1 MVKRMAKRKK
11 SKESKSSP
19 TYSVELTGLILIL
32 IGIIG
37 MGFGIIGN
45 FIKQFMMFLAGEF
58 WFVIL
63 FGVLILGIS
72 MLFKR
77 KLPKFFSSRLIGVYI
92 LFAIILV
99 LGHFELLKKTNGFSD
114 LMDVTYNNYMTRI
127 GTMEESSSILS
138 SGSSSIVIGGGLI
151 GSLLAGGL
159 KAAFSLT
166 GTKIVLVVLGIF
178 SFILIFNITLSDI
191 LNKFVSLF
199 KKDNDDDEKEN
210 VKNKKEYIIEGD
222 ELVGIKNVKD
232 KDEPTEKEKIVITSI
247 DDLKN
252 INTPEKN
259 IKESFDVNPIEN
271 DEGASNPS
279 VYRLPKFDLLTP
291 TPKNKKN
298 SEEPFIKENQI
309 KLEKVLN
316 DFDIKGKVVE
326 IHIGPAVTEYEII
339 VPSGTKVSRIVGIN
353 KEIALAMAAKE
364 VRIQAPIPGKNTIGI
379 EIPNREI
386 SSVGFREVLEATW
399 QNNGANK
406 ILVALGKD
414 IMGTSILA
422 DLSKMPHLLVAGST
436 GSGKS
441 VCINTIICSILMR
454 YKPDEVK
461 LVLVDPKKVELT
473 NYNGIPHLLCPVVS
487 DPKKASVVLQ
497 KVVAEMEKRY
507 DIFAEKEVKN
517 IAGYNDLI
525 EKERKKNPDINTT
538 RMPYIVVIIDE
549 LADLMLVASKEVQD
563 SIMRITQMA
572 RAAGI
577 HLIVATQ
584 RPSTDII
591 TGVIKNNIPSRIA
604 FSVSS
609 AIDSRTI
616 LDASGAESLLG
627 KGDMLYLPMGESH
640 TTRIQGCFISDN
652 EISKLI
658 EYCKAQAQVKYN
670 EEFTNQES
678 PHTSSSGSSNS
689 DTDGGDDPM
698 YNEVVEFAIETG
710 KISASL
716 IQRRFRFGYNRAA
729 RMVDLLE
736 SRGIV
741 GPQNGSKPREVL
753 VKLDNKDGDNMA
765 KKKNKK
771 NNINFKKLFYFI
783 IGFLLII
790 FLIWYIISWKN
801 VKKEEKLMNSY
812 LITSNTLSVEIKDL
826 SETIQVL
833 KESPSEYFVYISYT
847 NDEKVY
853 SFEKKL
859 KKLIDNYNLKDEF
872 YFVNV
877 TNIKDDENFYKEI
890 NNTFN
895 TKLINNIP
903 CILHFK
909 NNELKK
915 VIYNKDLNKTYT
927 NFENLL
933 KENEFDKE

>member
-658 EYCKAQAQVKYN
+658 EYCKAQTQVKYN

-689 DTDGGDDPM
+689 DADGGDDPM

-729 RMVDLLE
+729 RMIDLLE

-753 VKLDNKDGDNMA
+753 VKLEKNDN
-765 KKKNKK
+765 
-771 NNINFKKLFYFI
+771 
-783 IGFLLII
+783 
-790 FLIWYIISWKN
+790 
-801 VKKEEKLMNSY
+801 E
-812 LITSNTLSVEIKDL
+812 
-826 SETIQVL
+826 
-833 KESPSEYFVYISYT
+833 
-847 NDEKVY
+847 
-853 SFEKKL
+853 
-859 KKLIDNYNLKDEF
+859 
-872 YFVNV
+872 
-877 TNIKDDENFYKEI
+877 
-890 NNTFN
+890 
-895 TKLINNIP
+895 
-903 CILHFK
+903 
-909 NNELKK
+909 
-915 VIYNKDLNKTYT
+915 
-927 NFENLL
+927 
-933 KENEFDKE
+933 

>member
-151 GSLLAGGL
+151 GALLAGGL

-199 KKDNDDDEKEN
+199 KRDNDDDEKEN

-247 DDLKN
+247 DDLKS

-259 IKESFDVNPIEN
+259 IKESFDVNPIET

-525 EKERKKNPDINTT
+525 EKERKKNPDINTA

-753 VKLDNKDGDNMA
+753 VKLEKNDN
-765 KKKNKK
+765 
-771 NNINFKKLFYFI
+771 
-783 IGFLLII
+783 
-790 FLIWYIISWKN
+790 
-801 VKKEEKLMNSY
+801 E
-812 LITSNTLSVEIKDL
+812 
-826 SETIQVL
+826 
-833 KESPSEYFVYISYT
+833 
-847 NDEKVY
+847 
-853 SFEKKL
+853 
-859 KKLIDNYNLKDEF
+859 
-872 YFVNV
+872 
-877 TNIKDDENFYKEI
+877 
-890 NNTFN
+890 
-895 TKLINNIP
+895 
-903 CILHFK
+903 
-909 NNELKK
+909 
-915 VIYNKDLNKTYT
+915 
-927 NFENLL
+927 
-933 KENEFDKE
+933 

>member
-199 KKDNDDDEKEN
+199 KRDNDDDEKEN

-252 INTPEKN
+252 ISTPEKN

-525 EKERKKNPDINTT
+525 EKEKKKNPDINTT

-658 EYCKAQAQVKYN
+658 EYCKAQTQVKYN

-729 RMVDLLE
+729 RMIDLLE

-753 VKLDNKDGDNMA
+753 VKLEKNDN
-765 KKKNKK
+765 
-771 NNINFKKLFYFI
+771 
-783 IGFLLII
+783 
-790 FLIWYIISWKN
+790 
-801 VKKEEKLMNSY
+801 E
-812 LITSNTLSVEIKDL
+812 
-826 SETIQVL
+826 
-833 KESPSEYFVYISYT
+833 
-847 NDEKVY
+847 
-853 SFEKKL
+853 
-859 KKLIDNYNLKDEF
+859 
-872 YFVNV
+872 
-877 TNIKDDENFYKEI
+877 
-890 NNTFN
+890 
-895 TKLINNIP
+895 
-903 CILHFK
+903 
-909 NNELKK
+909 
-915 VIYNKDLNKTYT
+915 
-927 NFENLL
+927 
-933 KENEFDKE
+933 

>member
-259 IKESFDVNPIEN
+259 IKESFDVNPIET

-497 KVVAEMEKRY
+497 KVVSEMEKRY

-525 EKERKKNPDINTT
+525 EKEKKKNPDINTT

-658 EYCKAQAQVKYN
+658 EYCKAQTQVKYN

-729 RMVDLLE
+729 RMIDLLE

-753 VKLDNKDGDNMA
+753 VKLEKNDN
-765 KKKNKK
+765 
-771 NNINFKKLFYFI
+771 
-783 IGFLLII
+783 
-790 FLIWYIISWKN
+790 
-801 VKKEEKLMNSY
+801 E
-812 LITSNTLSVEIKDL
+812 
-826 SETIQVL
+826 
-833 KESPSEYFVYISYT
+833 
-847 NDEKVY
+847 
-853 SFEKKL
+853 
-859 KKLIDNYNLKDEF
+859 
-872 YFVNV
+872 
-877 TNIKDDENFYKEI
+877 
-890 NNTFN
+890 
-895 TKLINNIP
+895 
-903 CILHFK
+903 
-909 NNELKK
+909 
-915 VIYNKDLNKTYT
+915 
-927 NFENLL
+927 
-933 KENEFDKE
+933 